1 MESLLNE
8 IMNTS
13 ISSDRDDFESMD
25 EMLAFLELVMGRAP
39 PIESV
44 LDSVKRRAEE
54 ALMHRDDEIIE
65 GKEEEKRKEVE
76 NNGMEVKRCKVEEL
90 KETKEEEEE
99 IDEIIDISEDI
110 EPMTLSSSDKSLNLI
125 LNKDENETKENH
137 SDETK
142 ENHSDETKEDHSE
155 SSYDSSDS
163 ENELLVK
170 TKPIESHSNRLDE
183 SESEMN
189 ELNSSDDFDDSDDSD
204 DSDDQPLIKMES
216 TAIQSNPI
224 YPKVDQSSDSEPNGS
239 DDEPIIKPQSAII
252 QSNPIISH
260 KDDLK
265 NESLVLNAIAPL
277 SNIDE
282 SDSSEDEP
290 ILALS
295 SSILPLSSSPSV
307 SVPQIHAPSPHP
319 PPPVSAAVSAA
330 KSPHPSPIVLDDL
343 STTSS
348 DSENLPIVLPSA
360 KPSTS
365 SSVPPNSSVSPSKPS
380 IPPSAPLNTPMNLP
394 KPSLAPVEAS
404 VDHSK
409 ASTAALETS
418 VASSVT
424 VSALSAAPKPVSRD
438 ITNSSISN
446 SSLLIPVFRSTL
458 ESQQP
463 VLPDYSGQPDYPA
476 IKPPPL
482 SREVINELF
491 PRSEAQTAVERAIP
505 KAVEKS
511 SVVCPLC
518 LALCEDAESLRRH
531 INTACA
537 MLPTPIQAIEPNIKV
552 NDLSEPYQQRRQTPI
567 QSPLRT
573 KQTPIQSPLRTK
585 QTPIQSPLN
594 GHITPIQSPL
604 RAALAPIRCP
614 ASVNHAMVSHST
626 AVQTVLPPAPHS
638 PEAIKQVAKECS
650 SISPATNSTI
660 NGSELG
666 INLED
671 IDLFEKEFAA
681 NAETKPVSPPPPPV
695 CSICRDSS
703 HDESNPLLCCQS
715 CKAFVHASCYG
726 LSIPPSS
733 LWKCDV
739 SLLSSL

>member
-1 MESLLNE
+1 
-8 IMNTS
+8 
-13 ISSDRDDFESMD
+13 
-25 EMLAFLELVMGRAP
+25 
-39 PIESV
+39 
-44 LDSVKRRAEE
+44 
-54 ALMHRDDEIIE
+54 
-65 GKEEEKRKEVE
+65 
-76 NNGMEVKRCKVEEL
+76 
-90 KETKEEEEE
+90 
-99 IDEIIDISEDI
+99 
-110 EPMTLSSSDKSLNLI
+110 
-125 LNKDENETKENH
+125 
-137 SDETK
+137 
-142 ENHSDETKEDHSE
+142 
-155 SSYDSSDS
+155 
-163 ENELLVK
+163 
-170 TKPIESHSNRLDE
+170 
-183 SESEMN
+183 
-189 ELNSSDDFDDSDDSD
+189 
-204 DSDDQPLIKMES
+204 
-216 TAIQSNPI
+216 
-224 YPKVDQSSDSEPNGS
+224 
-239 DDEPIIKPQSAII
+239 
-252 QSNPIISH
+252 
-260 KDDLK
+260 
-265 NESLVLNAIAPL
+265 
-277 SNIDE
+277 
-282 SDSSEDEP
+282 
-290 ILALS
+290 
-295 SSILPLSSSPSV
+295 
-307 SVPQIHAPSPHP
+307 
-319 PPPVSAAVSAA
+319 
-330 KSPHPSPIVLDDL
+330 
-343 STTSS
+343 
-348 DSENLPIVLPSA
+348 
-360 KPSTS
+360 
-365 SSVPPNSSVSPSKPS
+365 
-380 IPPSAPLNTPMNLP
+380 MNLP

-463 VLPDYSGQPDYPA
+463 ALPDYSGQPDYPA

-537 MLPTPIQAIEPNIKV
+537 MLPTPIQTIEPNIKL

-573 KQTPIQSPLRTK
+573 KQTPIQSPLK
-585 QTPIQSPLN
+585 

-614 ASVNHAMVSHST
+614 VSVNHAMVSHST